1 MRECGRTYIGTPK
14 KTATKTGGGFTPT
27 PESETTHKPTTVLS
41 PTPPLGLSSTPFLR
55 RMASPNR
62 QVGKVLE
69 ARLRGSEMRQF
80 RLDGKA
86 LPKVVHPKIEEFHS
100 QVQSKALTEL
110 PEPQVTSSTPRGAGQ
125 MYALYGNTLLK
136 RGRCPECG
144 GTSFVQDGVS
154 ACCHATIEFET
165 SRSRRMSSARDR
177 RKGPSAQRKQEL
189 RELQGGCCFYCGRRF
204 GSYVYRGFRLVW
216 LRVHFDHVVAY
227 AYSRNNYPDNYV
239 AACHICNGLKGSKIF
254 ETVDEAKSYL
264 LQRWEKKGIRDEL
277 T

>member
-1 MRECGRTYIGTPK
+1 MHPHERDERQIRLKSKFKGKDVSEVMPSSGSQKRVHFHPPPPSGLKYHTPRP
-14 KTATKTGGGFTPT
+14 ANDQFPAH
-27 PESETTHKPTTVLS
+27 E
-41 PTPPLGLSSTPFLR
+41 LR
-55 RMASPNR
+55 RSSKH
-62 QVGKVLE
+62 VFG
-69 ARLRGSEMRQF
+69 GSEMRQL

-86 LPKVVHPKIEEFHS
+86 VPKVVHPKIEVFHTKVESSEPS
-100 QVQSKALTEL
+100 QEL
-110 PEPQVTSSTPRGAGQ
+110 SDPQATSPTPRGAGQ

-165 SRSRRMSSARDR
+165 SRTRRMSSARDR
-177 RKGPSAQRKQEL
+177 RKGPSVQRKQEL

-204 GSYVYRGFRLVW
+204 GSYVYRGFKLVW

-239 AACHICNGLKGSKIF
+239 AACHICNGLKGSKMF
-254 ETVDEAKSYL
+254 ETVDEAKAYL

-277 T
+277 S